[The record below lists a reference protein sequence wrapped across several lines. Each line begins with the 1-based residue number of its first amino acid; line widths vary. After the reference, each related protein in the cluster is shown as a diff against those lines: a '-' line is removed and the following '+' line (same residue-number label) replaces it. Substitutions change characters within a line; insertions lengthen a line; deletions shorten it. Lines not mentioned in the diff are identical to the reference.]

1 MIKPMGYSL
10 NQGVKRGLP
19 PGVVFYRQ
27 RSEYRYRDG
36 AVGPPV
42 VQEPPARY
50 NSGRSPLLPGPL
62 PPGYGRR
69 YQIIQRDHSFKN
81 VFGREEN
88 KDLLIDLLNSL
99 LEGRKHSNAVTLK

>member
-1 MIKPMGYSL
+1 MDYSSIQRVEL
-10 NQGVKRGLP
+10 ELP

-27 RSEYRYRDG
+27 RSDYRHR
-36 AVGPPV
+36 AVAEDPPV
-42 VQEPPARY
+42 VQEPPSRY
-50 NSGRSPLLPGPL
+50 NSGRSPLLPSPL

-88 KDLLIDLLNSL
+88 KDLLIDLLNSRSEEHTSEL
-99 LEGRKHSNAVTLK
+99 QSLM